1 MSRTKG
7 ARNKKK
13 INPMEEKGNPDFN
26 LNEVEPSET
35 ISSNGID
42 IAPGAI
48 TAEDLDLDR
57 AIDMIA
63 QSQGNMEAVSDPEPI
78 GMTIVPDKATRGEM
92 LSDVIHD
99 YKPASSD
106 EELRTQIHLA
116 KVEGCDSIEATL
128 AMAKRYCKDPKLE
141 AVGYFIYYNIKVYI
155 AGAFKQVKK
164 RDSLTIDQKVHGVG
178 VG

>member
-1 MSRTKG
+1 MSRQKG
-7 ARNKKK
+7 SKNKPK
-13 INPMEEKGNPDFN
+13 ISPAEEKGNPDFN
-26 LNEVEPSET
+26 LNEVEPSQT
-35 ISSNGID
+35 IGLD

-48 TAEDLDLDR
+48 TSEDYDLDR

-63 QSQGNMEAVSDPEPI
+63 QSQGNIQAVSDPEPI
-78 GMTIVPDKATRGEM
+78 GMSLSQDKAMRGEM
-92 LSDVIHD
+92 LSDVILD
-99 YKPASSD
+99 YKPASTD

-141 AVGYFIYYNIKVYI
+141 SVGYFIYYNIKVYI
-155 AGAFKQVKK
+155 AGSFKQVKK
-164 RDSLTIDQKVHGVG
+164 RDSLTIDQKVHGMG